1 MNAGSNLLQAFGDGA
16 TLAVVFLAVEAL
28 SAPVAQPYNWA
39 GNPILGRLPGAVAML
54 SALLDSGAFVLLL
67 AVAVL
72 LQALQRLAQL
82 ANSVSVAYFA
92 ARCTALVKDW

>member
-1 MNAGSNLLQAFGDGA
+1 M
-16 TLAVVFLAVEAL
+16 AVVFLAVEAL
-28 SAPVAQPYNWA
+28 SASVAQPYNWA

-54 SALLDSGAFVLLL
+54 SALPAIGAFVLLL

-82 ANSVSVAYFA
+82 ANSVSVADFA
-92 ARCTALVKDW
+92 ARCTGLVKDW

>member
-1 MNAGSNLLQAFGDGA
+1 
-16 TLAVVFLAVEAL
+16 
-28 SAPVAQPYNWA
+28 
-39 GNPILGRLPGAVAML
+39 ML
-54 SALLDSGAFVLLL
+54 SALPASGALVLLL

-72 LQALQRLAQL
+72 LQALQSLAQL